1 MSDGA
6 PPPRWLLCVH
16 GSREAALT
24 TAVAEQGLVDDIEV
38 RPHPLLPLD
47 EVYLVERELVGLAST
62 LPVIYPPPQRT
73 YTREELF
80 RMGLRDTPW

>member
-1 MSDGA
+1 MTNKT
-6 PPPRWLLCVH
+6 PPRWLLCVRS
-16 GSREAALT
+16 SREVAFAA
-24 TAVAEQGLVDDIEV
+24 AVIGHDLADEV
-38 RPHPLLPLD
+38 EIRPHPLLPLGEAYVVD
-47 EVYLVERELVGLAST
+47 RDLVGFAST